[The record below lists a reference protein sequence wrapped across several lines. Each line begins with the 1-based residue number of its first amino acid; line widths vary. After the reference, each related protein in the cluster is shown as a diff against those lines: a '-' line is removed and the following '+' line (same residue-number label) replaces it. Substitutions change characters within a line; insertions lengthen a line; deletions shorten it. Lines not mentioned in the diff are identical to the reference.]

1 MASWKTTLLLLT
13 LFLLSLFLE
22 LLLAEATII
31 NSIDGG
37 MNKGC
42 IEVERKALLE
52 FKNGLKD
59 PSGWLSS
66 WLVQIAASGKVW
78 IATTKQGM
86 LSRLTSN
93 LVGLGGPIPTWI
105 GNLLRMKTL
114 DLSNNLMNGTIPK
127 SIGQLRELTEL
138 NLNWNAWEGNS
149 KETCAMIL
157 KNVGISDAI
166 PEWLWKQDFD
176 WLDLSRNQLYGT
188 LPNSLSFSQD
198 ALVDLSFNR
207 LGGPLPLRLNVSW
220 LYLGNNLFSGP
231 IPLNIGES
239 SSLEVLDV
247 SGFRGDTQMDWRKNA
262 IARALRL
269 RGNMLTGDIPEQLRN
284 FDDPSGRAFY
294 SERMEL
300 VVKGQNM
307 EFDSIL
313 PIVNLID
320 LSSNN
325 IWGEIPKEITNLST
339 LGTLNLSRN
348 QLTGKIPEKIG
359 AMQGLET
366 LDLSCNCL
374 SGPIPPSMSSITSL
388 NHLNLSHNRL
398 SGPIPTTNQFSTFN
412 DPSIY
417 EANLG
422 LCGPPLST
430 NCSTL
435 NDQDHKDEE
444 EDEDEWDMS
453 WFFISMGLGF
463 PVGFWAVCGSLV
475 LKKSWRQAYFRFID
489 ETRDRLYVFTAV
501 NVARLKRKMEANG
514 VHG

>member
-1 MASWKTTLLLLT
+1 MPTL
-13 LFLLSLFLE
+13 E
-22 LLLAEATII
+22 
-31 NSIDGG
+31 
-37 MNKGC
+37 
-42 IEVERKALLE
+42 
-52 FKNGLKD
+52 
-59 PSGWLSS
+59 
-66 WLVQIAASGKVW
+66 Q
-78 IATTKQGM
+78 
-86 LSRLTSN
+86 
-93 LVGLGGPIPTWI
+93 
-105 GNLLRMKTL
+105 
-114 DLSNNLMNGTIPK
+114 
-127 SIGQLRELTEL
+127 
-138 NLNWNAWEGNS
+138 
-149 KETCAMIL
+149 
-157 KNVGISDAI
+157 
-166 PEWLWKQDFD
+166 
-176 WLDLSRNQLYGT
+176 
-188 LPNSLSFSQD
+188 
-198 ALVDLSFNR
+198 
-207 LGGPLPLRLNVSW
+207 
-220 LYLGNNLFSGP
+220 
-231 IPLNIGES
+231 
-239 SSLEVLDV
+239 
-247 SGFRGDTQMDWRKNA
+247 
-262 IARALRL
+262 LRL
-269 RGNMLTGDIPEQLRN
+269 RGNMLTGDIPEQLCWLSDLHILDLAVNNLSGSIPQCVGNLTALSFVTLLDKN
-284 FDDPSGRAFY
+284 FDDPSGRAAY

-313 PIVNLID
+313 PIVKLID

-422 LCGPPLST
+422 LYGPPLSTNCST

-501 NVARLKRKMEANG
+501 NAACLKRKMEANG